1 MCRNIVGYCDL
12 NIHNVNTFEAMGNHT
27 LEAFFALVRAGLFP
41 VRGDGFMVHGQD
53 KRQSRAIESLFR
65 DVDWNEVYQ
74 MAQEQS
80 VQGIVL
86 QGIERFKNHNVDLR
100 SATTGDA
107 CQSKNLNFDIPQILL
122 LQWIGEV
129 QVIEQQN
136 KEMNA
141 FVADLIE
148 KLRQNDIYVLLV
160 KGQGIAQCYE
170 KPLWRCSGDVD
181 LFLDDVNY
189 EKAKILLMPLASEVE
204 TESVG
209 SKHLGMTINDWIV
222 ELHGSLR
229 VGLPNK
235 INRVLDYIK
244 TETFN
249 RGNVRSWMNGQTE
262 VFLLGKE
269 NDIVYVFVHFFNHF
283 YKEGVGLRQLCD
295 WCRLMWTYRDEID
308 VKKIEGCIQEMGL
321 VSEWKAFYNLASRYL
336 GMPDLDARLM
346 AKDSRFDKK
355 ADKIM
360 EFILKAGNMGHN
372 RDMSHFSKYPY
383 LLRKCVS
390 MCRRIT
396 DLINHARI
404 FPLDSLRFFP
414 RIMWNGV
421 VSAIRGE

>member
-1 MCRNIVGYCDL
+1 MGALRKKQKGF
-12 NIHNVNTFEAMGNHT
+12 FELLRT
-27 LEAFFALVRAGLFP
+27 GLWGDIP
-41 VRGDGFMVHGQD
+41 VQGEGFRVFGQA
-53 KRQSRAIESLFR
+53 KRQSRAIDSLLS

-74 MAQEQS
+74 LAQEQS
-80 VQGIVL
+80 VQGLVL
-86 QGIERFKNHNVDLR
+86 QGIETVQGSWFKVHGSPLVP
-100 SATTGDA
+100 
-107 CQSKNLNFDIPQILL
+107 KVLL

-141 FVADLIE
+141 FVAELIE

-160 KGQGIAQCYE
+160 KGQGIAQCYD

-181 LFLDDVNY
+181 LFLSDSNY
-189 EKAKILLMPLASEVE
+189 EIAKRVLVPLASEVE
-204 TESVG
+204 TEYVG
-209 SKHLGMTINDWIV
+209 SKHLGMTIDGWVV

-229 VGLPNK
+229 VGLPNR
-235 INRVLDYIK
+235 INRELDDIQ
-244 TETFN
+244 TDTFKC
-249 RGNVRSWMNGQTE
+249 GNVRSWMNGRTQ

-269 NDIVYVFVHFFNHF
+269 KDIVYVFVHFFNHF

-336 GMPDLDARLM
+336 GMPDFGSGLM
-346 AKDSRFDKK
+346 VHDSRFDKK
-355 ADKIM
+355 ADRIM
-360 EFILKAGNMGHN
+360 EFILKSGNMGHK
-372 RDMSHFSKYPY
+372 RGSWLMEHDSWLSRQYVVRKAFS
-383 LLRKCVS
+383 
-390 MCRRIT
+390 MGRRIG

-414 RIMWNGV
+414 RIMFNGV
-421 VSAIRGE
+421 RSAMRGE